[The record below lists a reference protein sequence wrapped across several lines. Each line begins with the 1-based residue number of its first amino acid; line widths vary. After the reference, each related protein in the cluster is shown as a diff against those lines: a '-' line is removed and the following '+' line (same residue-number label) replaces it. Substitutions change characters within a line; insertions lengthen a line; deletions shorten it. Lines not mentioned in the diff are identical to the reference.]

1 VTECEEIFVNGLRWL
16 IWLRGAGR
24 AAMIRE
30 SGESSAIDPPIRVL
44 LMAYFINRDAGR
56 RKETVDEYET
66 KVEALRMVPEYQMTE
81 HGRAFYY
88 VSGVACANWKR

>member
-1 VTECEEIFVNGLRWL
+1 
-16 IWLRGAGR
+16 
-24 AAMIRE
+24 MIRE
-30 SGESSAIDPPIRVL
+30 LSGSLAINPPITDSQ
-44 LMAYFINRDAGR
+44 MAYFINRDAGR

-66 KVEALRMVPEYQMTE
+66 KEEALRMVPEYQMTE